1 MEVLSIYPKSI
12 DMRAI
17 ERAVDIIREGGVVIY
32 PTDSNPAL
40 AADSLNPQAIATL
53 CKLKGIDPAK
63 QTLSIVCE
71 SIAQAAQYARI
82 DNRAFDIIRRNLPG
96 PFTFILPP
104 VAALPKPF
112 KHRKQVGV
120 RVPDNDIAR
129 ALAGE
134 LGHPIVS
141 GSLGGIDPFELES
154 QIELMITDAMAD
166 SDEPRQ
172 STALVSLLDS
182 SNPEILREGPRELE

>member
-1 MEVLSIYPKSI
+1 
-12 DMRAI
+12 MRAI
-17 ERAVDIIREGGVVIY
+17 ERAVEIIREGGVVIY

-40 AADSLNPQAIATL
+40 AADSLNPQAISAL
-53 CKLKGIDPAK
+53 CRLKGIDPAK
-63 QTLSIVCE
+63 QTLSIVCS

-129 ALAGE
+129 ALAEE

-141 GSLGGIDPFELES
+141 GSLGGVDPFDLES
-154 QIELMITDAMAD
+154 QVELMLTDSTAD
-166 SDEPRQ
+166 YDQPQQ
-172 STALVSLLDS
+172 STAIVSLLDS
-182 SNPEILREGPRELE
+182 SDPQIIREGPVELQ

>member
-12 DMRAI
+12 DVRAI
-17 ERAVDIIREGGVVIY
+17 ERAVDIIRKGGVIIY

-53 CKLKGIDPAK
+53 CRLKGIDPAK
-63 QTLSIVCE
+63 QTLSIVCD

-104 VAALPKPF
+104 VAALPKQF

-129 ALAGE
+129 AMAEE

-141 GSLGGIDPFELES
+141 GSLGNVDPFELES
-154 QIELMITDAMAD
+154 QVELMITDAMAD
-166 SDEPRQ
+166 ADEPRQ
-172 STALVSLLDS
+172 STAIVSLLDS
-182 SNPEILREGPRELE
+182 SNPEILREGPSELN

>member
-12 DMRAI
+12 DVRAI
-17 ERAVDIIREGGVVIY
+17 ERAVDIIRKGGVIIY

-53 CKLKGIDPAK
+53 CRLKGIDPAK
-63 QTLSIVCE
+63 QTLSIVCDT
-71 SIAQAAQYARI
+71 IAQAAQYARI

-104 VAALPKPF
+104 VAALPKQF

-129 ALAGE
+129 ALAEE

-141 GSLGGIDPFELES
+141 GSLGNVDPFELES
-154 QIELMITDAMAD
+154 QVELMITDAMAD
-166 SDEPRQ
+166 ADEPRQ
-172 STALVSLLDS
+172 STAIVSLLDS
-182 SNPEILREGPRELE
+182 SNPEILREGPSELN

>member
-1 MEVLSIYPKSI
+1 MDVISVYPKSI
-12 DMRAI
+12 DVWAI

-40 AADSLNPQAIATL
+40 AADSLNPQAIAAL

-63 QTLSIVCE
+63 QTLSIVCD

-82 DNRAFDIIRRNLPG
+82 DNRAYDIIRRNLPG

-129 ALAGE
+129 ALASG

-141 GSLGGIDPFELES
+141 GSLGDVDPFELES
-154 QIELMITDAMAD
+154 QVDLMITDAMSD
-166 SDEPRQ
+166 PDEPRQ
-172 STALVSLLDS
+172 STAIVSLLDS
-182 SNPEILREGPRELE
+182 SNPEILREGPQELE

>member
-12 DMRAI
+12 DVRAI
-17 ERAVDIIREGGVVIY
+17 ERAVDIIRKGGVIIY

-53 CKLKGIDPAK
+53 CRLKGIDPAK
-63 QTLSIVCE
+63 QTLSIVCD

-104 VAALPKPF
+104 VAALPKQF

-129 ALAGE
+129 ALAEE

-141 GSLGGIDPFELES
+141 GSLGNVDPFELES
-154 QIELMITDAMAD
+154 QVELMITDAMAD
-166 SDEPRQ
+166 ADEPRQ
-172 STALVSLLDS
+172 STAIVSLLDS
-182 SNPEILREGPRELE
+182 SKPEILREGPSELN

>member
-12 DMRAI
+12 DVRAI
-17 ERAVDIIREGGVVIY
+17 ERAVDIIRKGGVIIY

-53 CKLKGIDPAK
+53 CRLKGIDPAK
-63 QTLSIVCE
+63 QTLSIVCDT
-71 SIAQAAQYARI
+71 IAQAAQYARI

-104 VAALPKPF
+104 VAALPKQL

-129 ALAGE
+129 ALAEE

-141 GSLGGIDPFELES
+141 GSLGNVDPFELES
-154 QIELMITDAMAD
+154 QVELMITDAMAD
-166 SDEPRQ
+166 ADEPRQ
-172 STALVSLLDS
+172 STAIVSLLDS
-182 SNPEILREGPRELE
+182 SNPEILREGPSELN

>member
-12 DMRAI
+12 DVRAI
-17 ERAVDIIREGGVVIY
+17 ERAVDIIRKGGVIIY

-53 CKLKGIDPAK
+53 CRLKGIDPAK
-63 QTLSIVCE
+63 QTLSIVCD

-104 VAALPKPF
+104 VAALPKQF

-129 ALAGE
+129 ALAEE

-141 GSLGGIDPFELES
+141 GSLGNVDPFELES
-154 QIELMITDAMAD
+154 QVELMITDAMAD
-166 SDEPRQ
+166 ADEPRQ
-172 STALVSLLDS
+172 STAIVSLLDS
-182 SNPEILREGPRELE
+182 SNPEILREGPSELN

>member
-12 DMRAI
+12 DVRAI
-17 ERAVDIIREGGVVIY
+17 ERAVDIIRKGGVIIY

-53 CKLKGIDPAK
+53 CRLKGIDPAK
-63 QTLSIVCE
+63 QTLSIVCD

-104 VAALPKPF
+104 VAALPKQF

-129 ALAGE
+129 ALAEE

-141 GSLGGIDPFELES
+141 GSLGNVDPFELES
-154 QIELMITDAMAD
+154 QVELMITDAMAD
-166 SDEPRQ
+166 ADEPRQ
-172 STALVSLLDS
+172 STTIVSLLDS
-182 SNPEILREGPRELE
+182 SNPEILREGPSELN

>member
-1 MEVLSIYPKSI
+1 MDVISIYPKSI

-17 ERAVDIIREGGVVIY
+17 ERAVEIIREGGVVIY

-40 AADSLNPQAIATL
+40 AADSLNPQAISAL
-53 CKLKGIDPAK
+53 CRLKGIDPAK
-63 QTLSIVCE
+63 QTLSIVCS

-129 ALAGE
+129 ALAEE

-141 GSLGGIDPFELES
+141 GSLGGVDPFDLES
-154 QIELMITDAMAD
+154 QVELMLTDSTAD
-166 SDEPRQ
+166 YDQPQQ
-172 STALVSLLDS
+172 STAIVSLLDS
-182 SNPEILREGPRELE
+182 SDPQIIREGPVELQ

>member
-1 MEVLSIYPKSI
+1 MEILSIYPKSV

-17 ERAVDIIREGGVVIY
+17 ERAVDIIRQGGVVIY

-40 AADSLNPQAIATL
+40 AADSLNPQAIAAL
-53 CKLKGIDPAK
+53 CRLKGIDPAK
-63 QTLSIVCE
+63 QTLSIVCA

-82 DNRAFDIIRRNLPG
+82 DNRAFDVVRRNLPG

-120 RVPDNDIAR
+120 RVPDNEIAR
-129 ALAGE
+129 ALAEE

-141 GSLGGIDPFELES
+141 GSLGGVDPFELES
-154 QIELMITDAMAD
+154 QVELMLTDADAD
-166 SDEPRQ
+166 FDAPRR
-172 STALVSLLDS
+172 STAIVSLLDS
-182 SNPEILREGPRELE
+182 SAPEIVREGPLELQ

>member
-1 MEVLSIYPKSI
+1 MDVISIYPKSI

-17 ERAVDIIREGGVVIY
+17 ERAVEIIREGGVVIY

-40 AADSLNPQAIATL
+40 AADSLNPQAISVL
-53 CKLKGIDPAK
+53 CRLKGIDPAK
-63 QTLSIVCE
+63 QTLSIVCS

-129 ALAGE
+129 ALAEE

-141 GSLGGIDPFELES
+141 GSLGGVDPFDLES
-154 QIELMITDAMAD
+154 QVELMLTDSTAD
-166 SDEPRQ
+166 YDQSQQ
-172 STALVSLLDS
+172 STAIVSLLDS
-182 SNPEILREGPRELE
+182 SDPQIIREGPVELQ

>member
-17 ERAVDIIREGGVVIY
+17 ERAVDIIREGGVIIY

-40 AADSLNPQAIATL
+40 AADSLNPQAIAAL

-63 QTLSIVCE
+63 QTLSIVCD

-82 DNRAFDIIRRNLPG
+82 DNRAFDVIRRNLPG

-104 VAALPKPF
+104 VAALPKAF

-120 RVPDNDIAR
+120 RVPENEIAR
-129 ALAGE
+129 ALAEE

-141 GSLGGIDPFELES
+141 GSLGNVDPFELES
-154 QIELMITDAMAD
+154 QVELMLTDAMAD
-166 SDEPRQ
+166 PDEPRR
-172 STALVSLLDS
+172 STAMVSLLDS
-182 SNPEILREGPRELE
+182 SNPEILRDGPRELA

>member
-82 DNRAFDIIRRNLPG
+82 DNKAFDIIRRNLPG